1 MKFEDIEPIVPPV
14 VTPDLG
20 AKPARR
26 VVQGLH
32 QSSFANG
39 SGTGLQVRAGN
50 STRVAA
56 EGSGMSADEATAARS
71 YASVTTPPVS
81 RARPMME
88 VPKAA
93 QEAGVEG
100 EVRVSIDIGV
110 EGNVTAVRVLRDL
123 GHGTGDACAAAW
135 RQARFTPGKQDGQP
149 VAVTGLPQ
157 VCTVRIEQ

>member
-14 VTPDLG
+14 VTPDLA

-32 QSSFANG
+32 QNSFASG
-39 SGTGLQVRAGN
+39 SGTGVQVRAGN
-50 STRVAA
+50 STTVAA

-135 RQARFTPGKQDGQP
+135 RQARFIPGKQDDQP